1 MMIHVPKNWKSD
13 KVRRTYFAEQDLKLF
28 LRNTLYKIENIS
40 TICQFSK
47 KVKMIIKLIH

>member
-28 LRNTLYKIENIS
+28 CVILYTKLKTLVKFVNF
-40 TICQFSK
+40 QK